1 VAKSGRLIVNFKH
14 GAIASKTIVNAVS
27 PHMSKLKHK
36 QPPIDLNDQFRHA
49 LDMMEHTS
57 KSIFITGRAGTGK
70 STLLSYFRHT
80 TKKKAVVLAPT
91 GVAALNVKGQTI
103 HSFFRF
109 KPNITLER
117 VRKVYSSTDKENI
130 YKKPDTVVIDEISM
144 VRADLLDCVDAFL
157 RLNGPRA
164 DRAFGGI
171 QMVFIGDLY
180 QLPPIVTSPEI
191 FLFRSVYE
199 TPYFYS
205 ARVFDSLEMEFV
217 ELEKV
222 YRQHDEG
229 FINLLNSI
237 RNNSITEDGL
247 ELLNQ
252 RCIPEFE
259 PSPDDF
265 YVYLTTVNKLADQI
279 NGKELAKLD
288 GPVYTFGASI
298 EGRFGAGYLPT
309 AIDLEV
315 KVGAQIMMVNND
327 AYGRWVNGSIGKITD
342 IIGDD
347 DGEHIIVAELSDGDT
362 VNITPYTWEIFRF
375 FAKEGQLQS
384 EVIGRFRQY
393 PLMLAWAVTIHKG
406 QGKTFDKVIIDIGR
420 GAFAHGQTYVAL
432 SRCTTL
438 GGIVLKKPISKKH
451 IWTDYKVVDFLT
463 KYQYEKAEQSYP
475 VNDKVETIRRAI
487 ENKAALEIVYL
498 KPNDEKTRRIV
509 MPEIVGEMEYR
520 GKSYLGMQAFC
531 MKRKAQRVFRIDRIL
546 EIEEA

>member
-1 VAKSGRLIVNFKH
+1 
-14 GAIASKTIVNAVS
+14 
-27 PHMSKLKHK
+27 M
-36 QPPIDLNDQFRHA
+36 
-49 LDMMEHTS
+49 
-57 KSIFITGRAGTGK
+57 
-70 STLLSYFRHT
+70 
-80 TKKKAVVLAPT
+80 
-91 GVAALNVKGQTI
+91 
-103 HSFFRF
+103 
-109 KPNITLER
+109 
-117 VRKVYSSTDKENI
+117 
-130 YKKPDTVVIDEISM
+130 VIDEISM

-180 QLPPIVTSPEI
+180 QLPPIVTSPEKEI
-191 FLFRSVYE
+191 FRSVCE

-237 RNNSITEDGL
+237 RNNSISEEGL
-247 ELLNQ
+247 DLLNQ

-279 NGKELAKLD
+279 NSKELAKLD
-288 GPVYTFGASI
+288 GRVYTLAASI

-342 IIGDD
+342 IIRDD

-362 VNITPYTWEIFRF
+362 VDITPYTWEIFRF
-375 FAKEGQLQS
+375 FAEEGQLQS

-438 GGIVLKKPISKKH
+438 GGIVLKKPILKKH

-487 ENKAALEIVYL
+487 ENKAALQIVYL

-520 GKSYLGMQAFC
+520 GKSYLGMRAFC
-531 MKRKAQRVFRIDRIL
+531 MKRKEQRVFRIDRIL